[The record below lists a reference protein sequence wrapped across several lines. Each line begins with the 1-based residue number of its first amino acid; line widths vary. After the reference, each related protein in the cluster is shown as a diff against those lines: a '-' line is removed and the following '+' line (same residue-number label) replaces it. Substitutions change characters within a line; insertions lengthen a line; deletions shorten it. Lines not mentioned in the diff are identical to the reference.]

1 MSITTLYSRIWRLML
16 CGWMAVGLL
25 SACGDPDTP
34 AQPAPPPL
42 AKELIFYDWADDL
55 PQSIIDA
62 FTAEYGVKVDYQT
75 YDTTDEARQN
85 LRAGQV
91 YDVVVIDSPFVP
103 ELAAEGLLAEID
115 HRNVPNFKNISA
127 NFRELVSDPGDRYSV
142 TYNWGLTGLIYLGDR
157 VSPPVTRWA
166 DLWDPRF
173 AGRLMVWN
181 LQRSLVGIA
190 LRSLGFSINSE
201 NPAELEAALQRLLTL
216 KTHARTAGWAP
227 EVSEQVLVSGE
238 VVLMY
243 GWAGDVLRARARNL
257 NVRYVLPAEGS
268 IQWGDNLVIPTASP
282 RKYTAEVFINFLLR
296 PEISA
301 RIVNEQHYAT
311 ANEAAY
317 PFIKPEIL
325 NDPVIFPPLEEM
337 RRAEIFMPL
346 SPEGRALHQRIW
358 ERYLAGATGAVGRN
372 P

>member
-243 GWAGDVLRARARNL
+243 GWGGGRIAR
-257 NVRYVLPAEGS
+257 
-268 IQWGDNLVIPTASP
+268 P
-282 RKYTAEVFINFLLR
+282 RPQSQCSLR
-296 PEISA
+296 PA
-301 RIVNEQHYAT
+301 CRGQH
-311 ANEAAY
+311 
-317 PFIKPEIL
+317 
-325 NDPVIFPPLEEM
+325 
-337 RRAEIFMPL
+337 
-346 SPEGRALHQRIW
+346 S
-358 ERYLAGATGAVGRN
+358 VGRQPRDSHRQPTQIHRRGVHQFSAAAGN
-372 P
+372 QRADRERTTLCYRQRGRVPVH